1 MDHMPDT
8 HFHYRLSPVRLGR
21 GLGVAAL
28 GILILIVA
36 AELLIDGAPGLL
48 DGLGKLPPATVLVVL
63 IGMGALIGL
72 LVFVKRQAAD
82 AYLTVDDQGLEC
94 RPHRYHGARYWT
106 RTRWRSEW
114 QSIQRV
120 LIYRP
125 ESKAAS
131 IQSWMMATMVVHTD
145 QEEYRLGYMHWE
157 PEGQALDR
165 PDLTA
170 WRVGKRLSA
179 LSESHPLIKLL
190 QGRGIPV
197 RFEPLNFRAMR
208 KLSRGPRQRPARLDQ
223 EAPVDLLSYR
233 SLQLMLGACL
243 VLVLAAAMHY
253 ILLPPLR
260 PLWSPEYGV
269 AVFAGALVCMAGF
282 FMATRPP
289 VRERAVVAVLL
300 GALVGALWHPLS
312 LRTSVLWQGESET
325 VAYRF
330 QSPGRFEPP
339 APGFPD
345 VILDDLDIPEYW
357 ESLGPGEEHEFVLIR
372 ISGERFVL
380 SLTEFF
386 DRTSEFYAG
395 LEDDR

>member
-1 MDHMPDT
+1 MEHLQAT
-8 HFHYRLSPVRLGR
+8 RFNYRLSPVRLGR
-21 GLGVAAL
+21 GLAVAAL
-28 GILILIVA
+28 GMLVLIVA

-48 DGLGKLPPATVLVVL
+48 DALYKLPPATVLGLL

-72 LVFVKRQAAD
+72 LVFVQRQAAE
-82 AYLTVDDQGLEC
+82 AYLSVDDQGLEC

-106 RTRWRSEW
+106 RARWRSEW
-114 QSIQRV
+114 RSIQRV
-120 LIYRP
+120 VIYRP

-131 IQSWMMATMVVHTD
+131 IQSWMMATMVVKTD
-145 QEEYRLGYMHWE
+145 REEYRLGYMHWE
-157 PEGQALDR
+157 PEAQALDR
-165 PDLTA
+165 PDLTSL
-170 WRVGKRLSA
+170 RVGKRLSA
-179 LSESHPLIKLL
+179 LSESHPLIELL
-190 QGRGIPV
+190 ERRGIPV
-197 RFEPLNFRAMR
+197 TFEPLNFRAMR
-208 KLSRGPRQRPARLDQ
+208 KLSGKPRRQQARA
-223 EAPVDLLSYR
+223 EEEPVDLLSYR

-243 VLVLAAAMHY
+243 VLVIAAMMHY
-253 ILLPPLR
+253 LLLPPLR

-345 VILDDLDIPEYW
+345 VILEDLDIPEYW
-357 ESLGPGEEHEFVLIR
+357 ESLGPGQEHEFVLIR

-380 SLTEFF
+380 SLTDFF
-386 DRTSEFYAG
+386 DRTSDFYKNRNA
-395 LEDDR
+395 DD